1 MSDEKPA
8 LEGPTV
14 EPDSAHSDSKET
26 PEETSQKVQMPPL
39 PKKTPGPRPGGTGQ
53 PEEQFNMFMN
63 PMFAEMEEQ
72 VKKQTAILD
81 KINEDM
87 QREKEINLREKT
99 QAHLPEQLR
108 GRGQP
113 IDDVMKKV
121 HELIA
126 YDFNENEPEQ
136 EEKKEMGF
144 FEMLAA
150 SRSQKNPELHDEG
163 NVAAPAPKVEVAIR
177 KLDEYGMA
185 AVTSHS
191 LAAYISCLPPDHLR
205 KFTSKISMECQLWLN
220 KMFRFEEGQVCYTE
234 TPSEGLIRVCRLAL
248 YQKYPKY
255 LTEGFEALYSR
266 PPVFYISS
274 AAHPALATYICQQLG
289 LPASAICS
297 VPCASL
303 LGCSSKM
310 RPNKH
315 ERMDTEILEK
325 LIEDDIAAA
334 KTPVGLVAYAGT
346 PNIGHVD
353 DMDKLR
359 EICKKKN
366 IWMHI
371 NGDSLAMMAL
381 IHPPG
386 NVYSSKFADSFTITM
401 GTWLGLP
408 ALPCATLYK
417 VADPSL
423 VLAASLISPEAAQ
436 KLACLPLWVC
446 LQSLGIESIEERI
459 QTSCEMADVMFEELS
474 KINTI
479 RQFSREQK
487 KGEERAIRT
496 ISDLITKAMVALLS
510 FDVLSP
516 TIVFRYT
523 ESTEPT
529 NIAVA
534 PYAAGGSL
542 EDDEETEEEA
552 RRKHEYYNSLNVWL
566 AESVQA
572 ENPCVE
578 VTVVDLEREGLC
590 MRFAPLQSA
599 QVLGT
604 SKDDVKAFVR
614 SLKSQISILDATVLN
629 YEKFR
634 LVTAEQE
641 NLRLVEVDNWAGL
654 GAVQYIP
661 SEYLDDL
668 NNLSV
673 EALQDISNLNI
684 ELIHKLKATDN
695 AFSLGFTDQDVACV
709 KFGLVTDDTDVSELI
724 TLVQD
729 IGKQV
734 EESAKYLESMSELVR
749 KGIQEANKDLIVEK
763 QHKIQQEGVLRQ
775 LPMIGSMMNWWSPP
789 PKDAERGRT
798 FNLESGTIAST
809 EETYKY
815 KMQLAKGSPRSR
827 TTSSTGSVSSQHS
840 GDRSISTPGSVKAL
854 FPASPGGQAP
864 SNPLGE
870 VPSSPGTKTAADIKA
885 GLVNSI
891 NEGDLS
897 EGHESLPSPNGNLR
911 LNLDTTETEAET

>member
-63 PMFAEMEEQ
+63 PMFAEME
-72 VKKQTAILD
+72 
-81 KINEDM
+81 
-87 QREKEINLREKT
+87 
-99 QAHLPEQLR
+99 
-108 GRGQP
+108 
-113 IDDVMKKV
+113 
-121 HELIA
+121 
-126 YDFNENEPEQ
+126 EQ

-266 PPVFYISS
+266 PP
-274 AAHPALATYICQQLG
+274 
-289 LPASAICS
+289 
-297 VPCASL
+297 
-303 LGCSSKM
+303 
-310 RPNKH
+310 
-315 ERMDTEILEK
+315 DTEILEK

-911 LNLDTTETEAET
+911 SNVTFKLTDI